1 MITLSPGLSPDSI
14 DEQALDVRPELHVL
28 ALRGVLLADDVD
40 VTAILVREHG
50 LLVDQERILLRL
62 AEETDAR
69 EEPGREY
76 SVGIRHDGAR
86 PDRAGRRIERVGDE
100 VHLALVREAFLVGE
114 PDEHGVARVARA
126 GAAAVAR
133 ELLVAEV
140 GALIARERHVDGIH
154 GHDGR
159 QQRLVRRDEVA
170 RLHERFAG
178 AALDRAT

>member
-1 MITLSPGLSPDSI
+1 M
-14 DEQALDVRPELHVL
+14 RPELHVL
-28 ALRGVLLADDVD
+28 ALCGVLLADDVD

-50 LLVDQERILLRL
+50 LLVDQQRVLLRF

-69 EEPGREY
+69 EEPGRED
-76 SVGIRHDGAR
+76 SVGIRHDGTR

-126 GAAAVAR
+126 GTATLAG

-140 GALIARERHVDGIH
+140 GALIPGERHVDGIH

-159 QQRLVRRDEVA
+159 QQGLVRRDEVA
-170 RLHERFAG
+170 RLHQRLPG
-178 AALDRAT
+178 APLDRGFDVGETEIEA